1 MGQLSLEP
9 RGTEGERP
17 RSWSHSGGPGERVGL
32 MQEDP
37 QLYHAVRSLTNVS
50 HSSLLASHTA
60 AQSTQAFWL
69 PLLRG
74 SSPTTTTTAGRMQAE
89 KHRSALPC
97 RLRSTAPRCPQVP
110 FRRQALSQ
118 ETASRSTSHDR
129 EATVVALASSSVP
142 SACDPSRDPV
152 AEVQGWILPDS
163 QRRRFFGGGGCRGS
177 ASQETIG
184 S

>member
-1 MGQLSLEP
+1 
-9 RGTEGERP
+9 
-17 RSWSHSGGPGERVGL
+17 

-118 ETASRSTSHDR
+118 ETASRSTSHDW
-129 EATVVALASSSVP
+129 EATGAADSNGSVRQL
-142 SACDPSRDPV
+142 DSRFITKRVFPCAPV
-152 AEVQGWILPDS
+152 YRAQ
-163 QRRRFFGGGGCRGS
+163 RGS
-177 ASQETIG
+177 SIAKWPLL
-184 S
+184 

>member
-1 MGQLSLEP
+1 
-9 RGTEGERP
+9 
-17 RSWSHSGGPGERVGL
+17 

-118 ETASRSTSHDR
+118 DTASRSTSHDR
-129 EATVVALASSSVP
+129 EATGAADSNGSVRQL
-142 SACDPSRDPV
+142 DSRFITKRVSPCAPV
-152 AEVQGWILPDS
+152 YRA
-163 QRRRFFGGGGCRGS
+163 RRGS
-177 ASQETIG
+177 SIAKWPLL
-184 S
+184 